1 MIHFNP
7 TMNSTEELFAR
18 LAALETEGIQAF
30 RQASTAELAEA
41 ARIEYLG
48 ARNGRLNLAKD
59 ALKSLPAE
67 SKRDYGQEFNR
78 VKSAL
83 ESACVEARDGLKA
96 SVIDLDSDGIDVT
109 RPGTM
114 PLVGHKHPLTQTTEE
129 LVGIFGKLGFSVARG
144 PEIEDVWHNFDA
156 LNIPHS
162 HPARD
167 PSDNFFTGK
176 DTLLRSQTSTVQIRV
191 MEKQAPPIRVIA
203 IGKVYRP
210 DETDETHSPMF
221 HQIEG
226 LVVDRNITMADL
238 KSTLRLFAKTFLGE
252 DVKIRFRPSFFP
264 FTEPSVEVDMIWHGG
279 QDWVEMGGAGMVDPD
294 VFRAVG
300 YDPDEVSGF
309 AFGLGVERLCMRR
322 FGIRDI
328 RQFYQNDLRFLGQF

>member
-1 MIHFNP
+1 MRNEAVKACGSISGAATADFDSAR
-7 TMNSTEELFAR
+7 TFEEL
-18 LAALETEGIQAF
+18 
-30 RQASTAELAEA
+30 EA
-41 ARIEYLG
+41 ARIKYLG
-48 ARNGRLNLAKD
+48 SKKGRIHDLKKYI
-59 ALKSLPAE
+59 ALVDMYDTPYVGEL
-67 SKRDYGQEFNR
+67 FN
-78 VKSAL
+78 
-83 ESACVEARDGLKA
+83 GLKKHLEVNHT
-96 SVIDLDSDGIDVT
+96 SNLQRLSDQLTKPAVSTQIDVT
-109 RPGTM
+109 RPGT
-114 PLVGHKHPLTQTTEE
+114 PIAVGHKHPLTQTTEE
-129 LVGIFGKLGFSVARG
+129 LVAIFGRLGFSVARG

-156 LNIPHS
+156 LNIPAA

-167 PSDNFFTGK
+167 PSDNFFTGPK
-176 DTLLRSQTSTVQIRV
+176 TLLRSQTSTVQIRV

-238 KSTLRLFAKTFLGE
+238 KSTLRLFATAFLGE

-264 FTEPSVEVDMIWHGG
+264 FTEPSVEVDMVWHGG
-279 QDWVEMGGAGMVDPD
+279 QNWVEMGGAGMVDPD

-300 YDPDEVSGF
+300 YDPDVVSGF

-328 RQFYQNDLRFLGQF
+328 RQFTQNDLRFLSQF

>member
-1 MIHFNP
+1 
-7 TMNSTEELFAR
+7 MNSTEDLFAQ
-18 LAALETEGIQAF
+18 LAALETEGVRAF
-30 RQASTAELAEA
+30 RRAQTSELAES
-41 ARIEYLG
+41 ARIEFLG
-48 ARNGRLNLAKD
+48 AKNGRLNVAKE
-59 ALKSLPAE
+59 ALKTLPVE
-67 SKRDYGQEFNR
+67 LKREYGRQFNL

-83 ESACVEARDGLKA
+83 ESAWAEARDGLAAPKVEA
-96 SVIDLDSDGIDVT
+96 ETDAIDVT
-109 RPGTM
+109 RPGSSVS
-114 PLVGHKHPLTQTTEE
+114 VGRKHPLTQTTEE

-156 LNIPHS
+156 LNIPPS

-167 PSDNFFTGK
+167 PSDNFFTGGN
-176 DTLLRSQTSTVQIRV
+176 TLLRSQTSTVQIRV

-226 LVVDRNITMADL
+226 LAVDRNLTMADL
-238 KSTLRLFAKTFLGE
+238 KSTLRLFARSFLGD

-264 FTEPSVEVDMIWHGG
+264 FTEPSVEVDMVWHGG
-279 QDWVEMGGAGMVDPD
+279 RNWVEMGGAGMVDPD

-300 YDPDEVSGF
+300 YDPDQVSGF

-328 RQFYQNDLRFLGQF
+328 RQFTQNDLRFLNQF

>member
-1 MIHFNP
+1 MNP
-7 TMNSTEELFAR
+7 TADLFAQ
-18 LAALETEGIQAF
+18 LASLESDGIRALRG
-30 RQASTAELAEA
+30 ASTPELAEA

-48 ARNGRLNLAKD
+48 AKNGRLNAAKE
-59 ALKSLPAE
+59 ALKSLPVE
-67 SKRDYGQEFNR
+67 EKREYGRRFNLA
-78 VKSAL
+78 KSAL
-83 ESACVEARDGLKA
+83 EAAWADARDAFAATKVEHDA
-96 SVIDLDSDGIDVT
+96 IDVS
-109 RPGTM
+109 RPGTAI
-114 PLVGHKHPLTQTTEE
+114 PTGRRHPLTQTTEE
-129 LVGIFGKLGFSVARG
+129 LVDIFGRLGFSVARG

-156 LNIPHS
+156 LNIPAS

-167 PSDNFFTGK
+167 PSDNFFTSPT
-176 DTLLRSQTSTVQIRV
+176 TLLRSQTSTVQIRV
-191 MEKQAPPIRVIA
+191 MERQAPPIRVIA

-226 LVVDRNITMADL
+226 LVVDRGITMADL
-238 KSTLRLFAKTFLGE
+238 KSTLRLFARTFLGE

-279 QDWVEMGGAGMVDPD
+279 RNWVEMGGAGMVDPD

-328 RQFYQNDLRFLGQF
+328 RQFTQNDVRFLSQF

>member
-1 MIHFNP
+1 
-7 TMNSTEELFAR
+7 MNTTADQFAQ
-18 LAALETEGIQAF
+18 LNALEAEGLQAF
-30 RQASTAELAEA
+30 GRANTAEAAEA
-41 ARIEYLG
+41 ARIEFLG
-48 ARNGRLNLAKD
+48 AKNGRIIAAKD
-59 ALKSLPAE
+59 ALKALPGDA
-67 SKRDYGQEFNR
+67 KRDYGQRFNL
-78 VKSAL
+78 VKTAL
-83 ESACVEARDGLKA
+83 EAAWAEAKERSTATGVEADA
-96 SVIDLDSDGIDVT
+96 IDVT
-109 RPGTM
+109 RPGTII
-114 PLVGHKHPLTQTTEE
+114 PIGRKHPLTQTTDE
-129 LVGIFGKLGFSVARG
+129 LVDIFGRLGFSVARG

-156 LNIPHS
+156 LNIPAS

-167 PSDNFFTGK
+167 PSDNFFTGAG
-176 DTLLRSQTSTVQIRV
+176 TLLRSQTSTVQIRV
-191 MEKQAPPIRVIA
+191 MERQSPPIRVIA

-226 LVVDRNITMADL
+226 LAVDRHLTMADL
-238 KSTLRLFAKTFLGE
+238 KSTLRLFARTFLGE

-264 FTEPSVEVDMIWHGG
+264 FTEPSVEVDMAWHGG
-279 QDWVEMGGAGMVDPD
+279 QGWVEMGGAGMVDPE

>member
-1 MIHFNP
+1 
-7 TMNSTEELFAR
+7 MNSTEDLFAQ
-18 LAALETEGIQAF
+18 LAALETEGLRAF
-30 RQASTAELAEA
+30 RQAQTSELAES
-41 ARIEYLG
+41 ARIEFLG
-48 ARNGRLNLAKD
+48 AKNGRLNVARE
-59 ALKSLPAE
+59 ALKALPVE
-67 SKRDYGQEFNR
+67 SKREYGRQFNL

-83 ESACVEARDGLKA
+83 ESAWTEARDGLAAPK
-96 SVIDLDSDGIDVT
+96 VETDSDAIDIT
-109 RPGTM
+109 RPGSSV
-114 PLVGHKHPLTQTTEE
+114 LVGRKHPLTQTTEE

-156 LNIPHS
+156 LNIPPS

-176 DTLLRSQTSTVQIRV
+176 NTLLRSQTSTVQIRV

-238 KSTLRLFAKTFLGE
+238 KSTLRLFARSFLGE
-252 DVKIRFRPSFFP
+252 DVRIRFRPSFFP
-264 FTEPSVEVDMIWHGG
+264 FTEPSVEVDMVWHGG
-279 QDWVEMGGAGMVDPD
+279 QNWVEMGGAGMVDPD

-300 YDPDEVSGF
+300 YDPDQVSGF

-328 RQFYQNDLRFLGQF
+328 RQFTQNDLRFLSQF

>member
-1 MIHFNP
+1 
-7 TMNSTEELFAR
+7 MNTDNLFAQ
-18 LAALETEGIQAF
+18 LTALESEGVQAF
-30 RQASTAELAEA
+30 RDAATTEAAEA
-41 ARIEYLG
+41 ARIEFLG
-48 ARNGRLNLAKD
+48 AKNGRLNAAKD
-59 ALKSLPAE
+59 ALKTLPVEAKKE
-67 SKRDYGQEFNR
+67 YGRQFNL
-78 VKSAL
+78 VKTTL
-83 ESACVEARDGLKA
+83 EAAWVEARDGLA
-96 SVIDLDSDGIDVT
+96 AQQVEADAIDVT
-109 RPGTM
+109 RPGTAV
-114 PLVGHKHPLTQTTEE
+114 PVGHRHPLTQTTEE

-144 PEIEDVWHNFDA
+144 PEIEDVWHNFAA
-156 LNIPHS
+156 LNIPES

-167 PSDNFFTGK
+167 PSDNFFTSPT
-176 DTLLRSQTSTVQIRV
+176 TLLRSQTSTVQIRV
-191 MEKQAPPIRVIA
+191 MEQRQPPIRVIA

-226 LVVDRNITMADL
+226 LVVDRGITMADL
-238 KSTLRLFAKTFLGE
+238 KSTLRLFATEFLGA

-279 QDWVEMGGAGMVDPD
+279 TNWVEMGGAGMVDPD

-328 RQFYQNDLRFLGQF
+328 RQFYQNDLRFLSQF

>member
-1 MIHFNP
+1 
-7 TMNSTEELFAR
+7 MNSTADLFAR
-18 LAALETEGIQAF
+18 LTALETEGVQAF
-30 RQASTAELAEA
+30 RDATTAAHAEA
-41 ARIEYLG
+41 VRIEYLG
-48 ARNGRLNLAKD
+48 AKNGRLNSAKD

-67 SKRDYGQEFNR
+67 SKREYGQRFNH
-78 VKSAL
+78 VKTAL
-83 ESACVEARDGLKA
+83 ETAWVEARDEFA
-96 SVIDLDSDGIDVT
+96 AAQVVADAIDVT
-109 RPGTM
+109 RPGQTL
-114 PLVGHKHPLTQTTEE
+114 PVGRRHPLTQTTEE

-144 PEIEDVWHNFDA
+144 PEIEDVWHNFAA
-156 LNIPHS
+156 LNIPES

-167 PSDNFFTGK
+167 PSDNFFTGPE
-176 DTLLRSQTSTVQIRV
+176 TLLRSQTSTVQIRV
-191 MEKQAPPIRVIA
+191 MERRQPPIRVIA

-238 KSTLRLFAKTFLGE
+238 KSTLRLFARTFLGE
-252 DVKIRFRPSFFP
+252 DVQIRFRPSFFP

-279 QDWVEMGGAGMVDPD
+279 QGWVEMGGAGMVDPD

-328 RQFYQNDLRFLGQF
+328 RQFYQNDLRFLSQF

>member
-1 MIHFNP
+1 
-7 TMNSTEELFAR
+7 MNSTDDLFAE
-18 LAALETEGIQAF
+18 LATLATEGVTAL
-30 RQASTAELAEA
+30 RAASSPERAEA

-48 ARNGRLNLAKD
+48 AKSGRLNRAKD

-67 SKRDYGQEFNR
+67 SKREYGRQFNLA
-78 VKSAL
+78 KTAL
-83 ESACVEARDGLKA
+83 ETAWATARERLAAGEVETEA
-96 SVIDLDSDGIDVT
+96 IDVT
-109 RPGTM
+109 RPGATVF
-114 PLVGHKHPLTQTTEE
+114 LGHKHPLTQTTEE
-129 LVGIFGKLGFSVARG
+129 LVDIFGRLGFAVARG

-156 LNIPHS
+156 LNIPAS

-167 PSDNFFTGK
+167 PSDNFFTGPA
-176 DTLLRSQTSTVQIRV
+176 TLLRSQTSTVQIRV
-191 MEKQAPPIRVIA
+191 MEQQPPPIRVIA

-226 LVVDRNITMADL
+226 LVVDQGITMADL
-238 KSTLRLFAKTFLGE
+238 KSTLRLFARTFLGE
-252 DVKIRFRPSFFP
+252 DVQIRFRPSFFP

-279 QDWVEMGGAGMVDPD
+279 RNWVEMGGAGMVDPD

-300 YDPDEVSGF
+300 IDPDQFSGF

-328 RQFYQNDLRFLGQF
+328 RQFYQNDLRFLSQF